1 MKYPND
7 PNDLDWG
14 SLSKAEFKRAELHY
28 ELRDEED
35 DSSRWEIYEVWIDG
49 KKWKEFGTKRNQAV
63 KAAQTL
69 RNRGVN
75 AFAKVLRY

>member
-7 PNDLDWG
+7 PNDLYWG

-28 ELRDEED
+28 ELRDEEE
-35 DSSRWEIYEVWIDG
+35 SSYETFEVWIGG
-49 KKWKEFGTKRNQAV
+49 KMWKDFGYKRNQAV

-69 RNRGVN
+69 RERGVQ
-75 AFAKVLRY
+75 AFAKVRRY

>member
-14 SLSKAEFKRAELHY
+14 SMSKAEFKAAELHY
-28 ELRDEED
+28 ELRDEEPN
-35 DSSRWEIYEVWIDG
+35 RYETYEVWIDG
-49 KKWKEFGTKRNQAV
+49 KKWKEFGDRKNQAI

-69 RNRGVN
+69 RNRGVH
-75 AFAKVLRY
+75 AYAKTCRY

>member
-28 ELRDEED
+28 ELRDEQE
-35 DSSRWEIYEVWIDG
+35 SGYETYEVWIDG
-49 KKWKEFGTKRNQAV
+49 KKWKDFGGRHNQAV
-63 KAAQTL
+63 RAAQTL
-69 RNRGVN
+69 RNRGVH
-75 AFAKVLRY
+75 AYAKVCRY

>member
-7 PNDLDWG
+7 PNKLDWG
-14 SLSKAEFKRAELHY
+14 SMSKTEFKHAELHY
-28 ELRDEED
+28 ELRDEEE
-35 DSSRWEIYEVWIDG
+35 SSYETYEVWIDG
-49 KKWKEFGTKRNQAV
+49 KKWKEFGYKKNQAI

-69 RNRGVN
+69 RDRGVN

>member
-1 MKYPND
+1 MNFPKD

-28 ELRDEED
+28 ELRDEEQE
-35 DSSRWEIYEVWIDG
+35 SSYEIYEVWIDG
-49 KKWKEFGTKRNQAV
+49 KKWKDFGGKHNKAV
-63 KAAQTL
+63 RAAQTL

-75 AFAKVLRY
+75 AFAKVRRY